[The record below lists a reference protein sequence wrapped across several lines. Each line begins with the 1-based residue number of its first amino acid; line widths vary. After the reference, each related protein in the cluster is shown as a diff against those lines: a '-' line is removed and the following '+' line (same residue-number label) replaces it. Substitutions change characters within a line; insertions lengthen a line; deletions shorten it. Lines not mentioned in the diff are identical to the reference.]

1 MEILAHAHYS
11 FEVRTICQKRHRY
24 MKRDLKRDLRPKSGL
39 DVWKE
44 KHFAVKV
51 VQREK
56 LEDLGITGEK
66 RGLDVWKE
74 KHEKRSMKRE
84 V

>member
-1 MEILAHAHYS
+1 
-11 FEVRTICQKRHRY
+11 
-24 MKRDLKRDLRPKSGL
+24 MKRDLKRDLRPKRGL

-44 KHFAVKV
+44 KYFAVKV
-51 VQREK
+51 VEREK